1 MRDMLF
7 PVVVA
12 VLALV
17 LGTVAASY
25 IQLAASAVLP

>member
-7 PVVVA
+7 PMVVA

-17 LGTVAASY
+17 FGTVAASY
-25 IQLAASAVLP
+25 IQLVASGLVP